1 VIRTLLLVV
10 LLAIGSAAAQVAI
23 VSTAGLHAETLLE
36 ARVPDGSLGVVA
48 GGLRGAPEAWGDL
61 LEAGGWAVV
70 APRWDDTLDVAPERL
85 VSSDRVGSP
94 RTMVVHDAGGLSVA
108 VVAVTLPPHG
118 HGAPELRDAETAV
131 QEALADVPDGVPVVL
146 VAVGDRAE
154 AAALLRSVP
163 RIALA
168 LVAGAG
174 SGDPT
179 PVRVGDAWLVEAP
192 WGGTHWGVTHAEVD
206 GDRFVQVAHRIEAP
220 RERSAA
226 VAEAK
231 RRHGLVADPLDAL
244 LAAAAAPAQA
254 AAHAPE
260 TTFAAALEGGVPAG
274 ANRAATVRV
283 HGARTLERYGDL
295 TPAAGGALLALEVEF
310 ENVIPLTLVREQETP
325 TEYRFQDLGDHA
337 YLVVNGTRLA
347 RLVPDAERVAG
358 HLPVRSFSI
367 ERPGERVRGNLV
379 FELPA
384 EAARSLEF
392 RLYDFAHGH
401 VTLPLVVDADAAP
414 GADAAGEPLAP
425 LALNEI
431 VELGAYDLRVADALD
446 GFAAP
451 EGTTFVSVELLAR
464 SMFTFDAD
472 ATAFDPH
479 AAAGETT
486 VVGTVS
492 DWLEA
497 HRYLHLVVDGVHAYA
512 ADPDT
517 STLPLEPRFLPDAM
531 TGGRVVFTV
540 PSNFASLALRA
551 DFPNARL
558 PDRSVIRP
566 APIEVALHGDAPAP
580 LERAGLWS
588 VRDDTLE
595 VTLVDLHV
603 ADVFAGSDAG
613 AGQRFIVLDVHVRNH
628 GERPEWFQTAEQ
640 LRYVDARGR
649 QSAPHEATFAGSYR
663 PTAPHVWVPDGAARA
678 FQVAYLVGVEER
690 APRVAYRGFT
700 LAETVEL
707 PAVGE

>member
-1 VIRTLLLVV
+1 MIRTLLLVV
-10 LLAIGSAAAQVAI
+10 LLAIGPAAAQVVI

-48 GGLRGAPEAWGDL
+48 GGLRGAPDAWGDL
-61 LEAGGWAVV
+61 LAAGGWAVV
-70 APRWDDTLDVAPERL
+70 APRWDDPLELAPERL

-94 RTMVVHDAGGLSVA
+94 RTWVVHDAGGLRVA
-108 VVAVTLPPHG
+108 VLAVTLPPHG
-118 HGAPELRDAETAV
+118 HAAAELRDAEGAV
-131 QEALADVPDGVPVVL
+131 REALADVPDGMPVVL
-146 VAVGDRAE
+146 VVAGDRAE
-154 AAALLRSVP
+154 AAALLRGVP

-174 SGDPT
+174 SGDRT

-192 WGGTHWGVTHAEVD
+192 WGGAHWGVTHAEVD
-206 GDRFVQVAHRIEAP
+206 GERFVQVAHRIVAP
-220 RERSAA
+220 RERSEA

-231 RRHGLVADPLDAL
+231 RRHGLVAAPLDAL
-244 LAAAAAPAQA
+244 LDAAAAPAQPA
-254 AAHAPE
+254 APAPE
-260 TTFAAALEGGVPAG
+260 TAFGAALDGAVPAG
-274 ANRAATVRV
+274 ANRAAIVRV
-283 HGARTLERYGDL
+283 HGARTVERYGDVS
-295 TPAAGGALLALEVEF
+295 PSGGGALLVLEVEF
-310 ENVIPLTLVREQETP
+310 ENVIPLTLVRERETP
-325 TEYRFQDLGDHA
+325 TEYRFQDVSDHA

-347 RLVPDAERVAG
+347 RLAPDAERTPG

-367 ERPGERVRGNLV
+367 DRPGERVRGNLV

-384 EAARSLEF
+384 EAAHSLEF

-401 VTLPLVVDADAAP
+401 VTMPLVVDADAVP
-414 GADAAGEPLAP
+414 GAAAAAEPLTP

-431 VELGAYDLRVADALD
+431 VELGAYDLQVADALD
-446 GFAAP
+446 GRTAP
-451 EGTTFVSVELLAR
+451 EGMTFVSVELRAR

-472 ATAFDPH
+472 ASAFDPH

-497 HRYLHLVVDGVHAYA
+497 HRYLHLVIDGVHAYT
-512 ADPDT
+512 ADMDT
-517 STLPLEPRFLPDAM
+517 STLPPEPRFLPDVM
-531 TGGRVVFTV
+531 TGGRVVFSV
-540 PSNFASLALRA
+540 PSNFASLTLRA

-566 APIEVALHGDAPAP
+566 VPIEVALYGDTPAP

-595 VTLVDLHV
+595 VTLGDLHV
-603 ADVFAGSDAG
+603 ADVFAGIDAG

-640 LRYVDARGR
+640 LRHADARGR
-649 QSAPHEATFAGSYR
+649 QSAPHAATFAGPYR
-663 PTAPHVWVPDGAARA
+663 PTEPNVWVPDGAERT

-690 APRVAYRGFT
+690 EPRVAYRGFT
-700 LAETVEL
+700 LAETVVL
-707 PAVGE
+707 PAIGE

>member
-1 VIRTLLLVV
+1 VIRTLLLLVT
-10 LLAIGSAAAQVAI
+10 LCLSTAAAQVVI
-23 VSTAGLHAETLLE
+23 VSSAGLHVETLVE

-48 GGLRGAPEAWGDL
+48 GGLRGAPAAWGDL
-61 LEAGGWAVV
+61 VEAGGWAVV
-70 APRWDDTLDVAPERL
+70 APRWDDPLDLAPARL
-85 VSSDRVGSP
+85 LSSDRVGSP
-94 RTMVVHDAGGLSVA
+94 RTWVVHDAGGLRVA
-108 VVAVTLPPHG
+108 VLAVTLPPHG
-118 HGAPELRDAETAV
+118 HAAAELRDAETAV
-131 QEALADVPDGVPVVL
+131 HEALGDVPDGVPVVL

-179 PVRVGDAWLVEAP
+179 PMRIGDAWLVEAP
-192 WGGTHWGVTHAEVD
+192 WGGAHWGVTRAEVD
-206 GDRFVQVAHRIEAP
+206 GERFVLVEHRIEAP
-220 RERSAA
+220 RERSEA

-231 RRHGLVADPLDAL
+231 RRHGLAAAPLDAL
-244 LAAAAAPAQA
+244 LAVAPAPAQPAAPAPDTA
-254 AAHAPE
+254 L
-260 TTFAAALEGGVPAG
+260 TAALDGGVAAG
-274 ANRAATVRV
+274 ANRAANVRV

-310 ENVIPLTLVREQETP
+310 ENVIPLTLVREHETP
-325 TEYRFQDLGDHA
+325 TEYRFQDLSDHA

-358 HLPVRSFSI
+358 HLPVRSFRI

-384 EAARSLEF
+384 EAAHSLEL

-401 VTLPLVVDADAAP
+401 VTLPLVVDAGAVP
-414 GADAAGEPLAP
+414 GAAVAAEPLTP

-431 VELGAYDLRVADALD
+431 VELGAYDLQVADALE
-446 GFAAP
+446 GRTAP
-451 EGTTFVSVELLAR
+451 EGMTFVSVELRAR

-479 AAAGETT
+479 AAVGETT

-497 HRYLHLVVDGVHAYA
+497 HRYLHLVVDGVHAYT

-517 STLPLEPRFLPDAM
+517 STLPPEPRFLPDVM
-531 TGGRVVFTV
+531 TGGRVGFTV
-540 PSNFASLALRA
+540 PAGFASLALRA

-566 APIEVALHGDAPAP
+566 APIEVALHGDTPAP

-595 VTLVDLHV
+595 VTLGALHL
-603 ADVFAGSDAG
+603 AERFAGTDAG
-613 AGQRFIVLDVHVRNH
+613 ADRRFIVLDVHVRNH
-628 GERPEWFQTAEQ
+628 GERPEWFQTADQ

-649 QSAPHEATFAGSYR
+649 QSAPHEATFAGPYR
-663 PTAPHVWVPDGAARA
+663 PTTPHVWVPDGAERT

-690 APRVAYRGFT
+690 EPRVAYRGFT
-700 LAETVEL
+700 LAETVVL
-707 PAVGE
+707 PAIGE